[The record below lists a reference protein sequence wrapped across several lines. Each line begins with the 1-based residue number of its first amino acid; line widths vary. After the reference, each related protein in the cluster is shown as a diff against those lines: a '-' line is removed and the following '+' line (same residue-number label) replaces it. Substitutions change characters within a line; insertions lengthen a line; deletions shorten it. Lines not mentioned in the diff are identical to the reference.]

1 MSWRCVF
8 SPALSMRRSAAV
20 TRPEAE
26 AALAEAAA
34 DLGSAA
40 RPSNNRTSSR
50 SISRIVSRMQR
61 SSPCGKKSQSICK
74 K

>member
-1 MSWRCVF
+1 MQSMSWRCVF

-34 DLGSAA
+34 ADLGSAA

-50 SISRIVSRMQR
+50 SMRRIVSRMQR
-61 SSPCGKKSQSICK
+61 SSP
-74 K
+74 